1 MTDILIRDVPE
12 NVIASIDAKATKL
25 GISRTEYLRRSLV
38 REGTESSEEVTVS
51 HFAKFATAF
60 ADLLDD
66 DVMADAWR

>member
-1 MTDILIRDVPE
+1 ML
-12 NVIASIDAKATKL
+12 TKL

-38 REGTESSEEVTVS
+38 RESTESSEEVTVS
-51 HFAKFATAF
+51 HFAKFATVF